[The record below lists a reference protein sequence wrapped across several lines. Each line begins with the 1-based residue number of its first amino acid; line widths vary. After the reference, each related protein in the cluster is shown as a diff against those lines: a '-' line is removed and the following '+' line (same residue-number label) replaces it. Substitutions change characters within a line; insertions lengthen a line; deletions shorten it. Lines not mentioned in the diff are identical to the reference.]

1 MYDGD
6 AILLQSQLK
15 YGSKDQFTKRFSLHL
30 SNTIA
35 AVKNIPADAQV
46 HHRNDSSL
54 LGWLIDTQASSI
66 D

>member
-1 MYDGD
+1 MYDDGD
-6 AILLQSQLK
+6 AVLLQSQLK

-46 HHRNDSSL
+46 HH
-54 LGWLIDTQASSI
+54 
-66 D
+66 